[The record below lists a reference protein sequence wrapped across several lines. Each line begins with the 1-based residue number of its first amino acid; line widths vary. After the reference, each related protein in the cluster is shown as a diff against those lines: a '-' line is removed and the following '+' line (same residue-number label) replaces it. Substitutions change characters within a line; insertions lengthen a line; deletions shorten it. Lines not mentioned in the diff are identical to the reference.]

1 MNEVNGLT
9 EQELQQKI
17 REFESEA
24 RKIKSQVTRLTHETK
39 DLDLRIKENKEK
51 LSMSTQLPH
60 MVANV
65 GEIMDNDEEDE
76 EKDGS
81 GFSNE

>member
-51 LSMSTQLPH
+51 LSMST
-60 MVANV
+60 
-65 GEIMDNDEEDE
+65 
-76 EKDGS
+76 
-81 GFSNE
+81 